1 MKRLG
6 LRCARRWAPD
16 FQCFIIELFGK
27 YHCEIGPAIEYT
39 DGLSAGSKYWF
50 VHGKRHREDGQAC
63 IDTREPNNNG
73 WYLDNVEYTEVGF
86 NEEIAKRKAEKH
98 GR

>member
-1 MKRLG
+1 MKQLG
-6 LRCARRWAPD
+6 LKCTRRWAHD
-16 FQCFIIELFGK
+16 FQ
-27 YHCEIGPAIEYT
+27 Y
-39 DGLSAGSKYWF
+39 
-50 VHGKRHREDGQAC
+50 REDGQAC
-63 IDTREPNNNG
+63 IDTLEPNNNG